1 MGQAV
6 LLSVLPG
13 AAQTLY
19 QRVAR
24 VHLSKPLTDA
34 GCTAARP
41 DLHGCDVTF
50 LHRTPSLLQVTPPL
64 VVALLTEHA
73 HLQPPYLPARNPSQ
87 KHCPP
92 VTPTSHDLTTH
103 LWRDP
108 PTPAQC
114 AAAQGPGPGSASEG
128 SGPSGKHWPRGG
140 GKRDGAKK
148 ARTPGLYEVRVVT
161 PPPRSL
167 GIYALPPNTACG
179 EEIDV
184 EGSSYVVT
192 TVVLQYKLRGGKYV
206 R

>member
-1 MGQAV
+1 MW
-6 LLSVLPG
+6 PG
-13 AAQTLY
+13 SRTLT
-19 QRVAR
+19 V
-24 VHLSKPLTDA
+24 K
-34 GCTAARP
+34 
-41 DLHGCDVTF
+41 
-50 LHRTPSLLQVTPPL
+50 
-64 VVALLTEHA
+64 
-73 HLQPPYLPARNPSQ
+73 
-87 KHCPP
+87 
-92 VTPTSHDLTTH
+92 
-103 LWRDP
+103 
-108 PTPAQC
+108 C

-206 R
+206 RDHNRLDVQPTGRWLVNQMLEGLIRARYVGPTGSQD

>member
-1 MGQAV
+1 MQ
-6 LLSVLPG
+6 LPNCKP
-13 AAQTLY
+13 ATPANHT
-19 QRVAR
+19 A
-24 VHLSKPLTDA
+24 HLS
-34 GCTAARP
+34 
-41 DLHGCDVTF
+41 H
-50 LHRTPSLLQVTPPL
+50 L
-64 VVALLTEHA
+64 VH
-73 HLQPPYLPARNPSQ
+73 
-87 KHCPP
+87 
-92 VTPTSHDLTTH
+92 TSYVTH
-103 LWRDP
+103 LWRDSL
-108 PTPAQC
+108 TPAQC

-128 SGPSGKHWPRGG
+128 SGPSGKHWARSG